1 MTSTPKGSSRLGVA
15 GGPGSPSGNGPPG
28 ARRKRPGPPVI
39 DVTATEV
46 TAEPAAA
53 PAAPAAQPE
62 ASRVD
67 PEPAAAPP
75 QPQAAPPDPPAM
87 AESTRPPRDMPLP
100 EASPAAT
107 RIEDAELAAA
117 PPLDREAPLE
127 PPGREREAPLGLEA
141 PPEGEAGP
149 SPVPPP
155 PPPPPLPEAERPAA
169 LARDWTVVGVVT
181 ALTVLLIV
189 AGLWLLAAFERSEVA
204 KVAQRLARIES
215 QQAQLGERSASPIAD
230 LTGRMTAIERAIE
243 RAEQAL
249 APLTTTEPA
258 QRLAE
263 LDRRIAGAEQ
273 AVGQLD
279 GLTARLGRLE
289 AAPPAPPPA
298 AEAAAAAA
306 AAGSDAAQKA
316 LADRLSGLE
325 AAVTSLTERVAATA
339 GRIDQIAAQA
349 QAADRQATVATEQAS
364 HSRPGRAV
372 RPAILAASL
381 RDAVARGDPFAA
393 ELSELKSL
401 VPDAV
406 PAPQWAALEAFATT
420 GVPTAA
426 ALGRELAEL
435 VPGMRAASAA
445 PAAAPTAPSAPTGVL
460 ERLQA
465 SAERLVRIRRI
476 DEPAPDDQAALLAR
490 IEASAARADIAAA
503 RADLAR
509 LPAGV
514 RAPAEAWSRKAEARE
529 AALGAAHS
537 LARDTAAALGKE

>member
-1 MTSTPKGSSRLGVA
+1 MASTPKGSSRPGVA
-15 GGPGSPSGNGPPG
+15 GGPGQPSGNAPPSG
-28 ARRKRPGPPVI
+28 RRKRPGPPVI

-46 TAEPAAA
+46 TDEPKPVAENAASLQAASPAPAVPPQP
-53 PAAPAAQPE
+53 PAAP
-62 ASRVD
+62 
-67 PEPAAAPP
+67 EPT
-75 QPQAAPPDPPAM
+75 
-87 AESTRPPRDMPLP
+87 AESTPPPRDVPLP

-117 PPLDREAPLE
+117 PPLDREAPVEPPARDRETPLE
-127 PPGREREAPLGLEA
+127 PPEREREASLGLEA

-155 PPPPPLPEAERPAA
+155 PQPPPLPEAERPAA
-169 LARDWTVVGVVT
+169 IARDWTVVGVVT

-215 QQAQLGERSASPIAD
+215 QQAQLGERSDSPVAD
-230 LTGRMTAIERAIE
+230 LTGRVTAIERAIE

-273 AVGQLD
+273 AVGALD
-279 GLTARLGRLE
+279 GLNARLGRLE

-298 AEAAAAAA
+298 A
-306 AAGSDAAQKA
+306 GSDAAEKA
-316 LADRLSGLE
+316 LAERLSGLE

-364 HSRPGRAV
+364 HGRPARAV

-393 ELSELKSL
+393 DLNELKSL

-406 PAPQWAALEAFATT
+406 PAPQWGSLEAFATT
-420 GVPTAA
+420 GVPTAPE
-426 ALGRELAEL
+426 LGRELAEL
-435 VPGMRAASAA
+435 APGMRAAAA
-445 PAAAPTAPSAPTGVL
+445 AAAAPTAASAQTGVL

-476 DEPAPDDQAALLAR
+476 DEPAPEDQAALLAR
-490 IEASAARADIAAA
+490 IEASAVRGDIAAA

-514 RAPAEAWSRKAEARE
+514 SAPAEAWSRKAEARE

>member
-1 MTSTPKGSSRLGVA
+1 MASTPKGSSRAGVA
-15 GGPGSPSGNGPPG
+15 GGPGPPSGNGPPSG
-28 ARRKRPGPPVI
+28 RRKRPGPPVI

-46 TAEPAAA
+46 TEEPTPAAENA
-53 PAAPAAQPE
+53 ASPQATPAGPAAQPE

-67 PEPAAAPP
+67 PEPT
-75 QPQAAPPDPPAM
+75 
-87 AESTRPPRDMPLP
+87 AESTPPPREMPLP

-127 PPGREREAPLGLEA
+127 PPAREREASLGLEA

-155 PPPPPLPEAERPAA
+155 PPPPPLPEAEPPAA
-169 LARDWTVVGVVT
+169 IARDWTVVGVVT

-215 QQAQLGERSASPIAD
+215 QQAQVGERSASPIAD

-263 LDRRIAGAEQ
+263 LDRRIAGAEH

-279 GLTARLGRLE
+279 DLTARLGRLE
-289 AAPPAPPPA
+289 AAPAAPPP
-298 AEAAAAAA
+298 AAAAAA